1 MREGESPR
9 RGMRQVA
16 EAAGVSTATVSNVL
30 NSPAVVAPETRRRV
44 EEAMAQVG
52 FVRNGAARQLRGIPS
67 PVVGAVILDLA
78 NPFYSEVT
86 RGIEDRVTEAGC
98 MLMLCS
104 TDAQAAKEA
113 QQLRVLEE
121 HGVRGVLVNP
131 AGPRL
136 DSLTGMAKRGTPVV
150 LLDHPQ
156 EHAAL
161 CAVTVDNVLGGRLA
175 AQHVLELGHR
185 HLAFLYS
192 SVGTRQSVQRREGIR
207 QALLAAGLDPATALV
222 DVDLPPPDIAG
233 SADAALDAL
242 LAGPHVPSAIL
253 CFNDIAALGA
263 LRGLRRL
270 GVSVP
275 GEISVVGYDDVQ
287 FAAELAPALTTVRQP
302 KYQLGRA
309 AADLLLDEAR
319 PGHQHQEILLRPTL
333 VIRDSTAAPASGSRP
348 DAPARAGPRVTG

>member
-1 MREGESPR
+1 VAESESPRR

-16 EAAGVSTATVSNVL
+16 EAAGVSTATVSNVI
-30 NSPAVVAPETRRRV
+30 NSPDVVAPGTRRRV

-67 PVVGAVILDLA
+67 AVIGAVVLDLA
-78 NPFYSEVT
+78 NPFYSEVS
-86 RGIEDRVTEAGC
+86 RGVEDRVTEAGC

-104 TDAQAAKEA
+104 TDAQASKEA
-113 QQLRVLEE
+113 QHLRVLEE
-121 HGVRGVLVNP
+121 HGVRGVLVAP

-136 DSLTGMAKRGTPVV
+136 DLLTGMAKRGTSIV

-156 EHAAL
+156 EHTAL

-185 HLAFLYS
+185 RLAFLHS
-192 SVGTRQSVQRREGIR
+192 SVGARQSVQRRDGIR
-207 QALLAAGLDPATALV
+207 QALHAAGLDPVATLI
-222 DVDLPPPDIAG
+222 DVDIPPPDIAG
-233 SADAALDAL
+233 GADAALDTL
-242 LAGPHVPSAIL
+242 LADPHPPTAVL
-253 CFNDIAALGA
+253 CFNDIAALGV

-270 GVSVP
+270 GVDVP
-275 GEISVVGYDDVQ
+275 GEVSVVGYDDVQ

-309 AADLLLDEAR
+309 VADLLLDESR

-333 VIRDSTAAPASGSRP
+333 VIRGSTAAPP
-348 DAPARAGPRVTG
+348 